1 MQVSL
6 EFKDN
11 APQLLHVLIFDL
23 YELKNIKTKINNKT
37 GIRIKSSR
45 MFPRK
50 LIKKLNPKIGITT
63 NVIND
68 HVSKVLLAFRK

>member
-6 EFKDN
+6 ELNDTT
-11 APQLLHVLIFDL
+11 PQLLHVLIFDL
-23 YELKNIKTKINNKT
+23 YELKTIKTKINNKI
-37 GIRIKSSR
+37 GIKIKSSR

-63 NVIND
+63 NVIKD